1 MNNIINNNFLFFKTQ
16 EAFERERKNISPT
29 SIVFIKDSQTIYTHN
44 TYFGLSTSIERS
56 KGYFETLEELQNSVK
71 TPQVGDWAI
80 VNDDGTWYIASYK
93 AENGWVLTT
102 QKYSGDTYNLSDYI
116 KRDEFE
122 PTEYVRERDLTSR
135 LSNYLTSGD
144 IQNLP
149 YATQGQL
156 INLLEQIQ
164 TLSGNKVSAEDFKT
178 INGTSVYG
186 SGNIDVVT
194 PNNINNYIEI
204 PTPQEPITVD
214 VELSESSINPVQ
226 NAAIASEINKKAN
239 TVDVEASLN
248 TKAAASELASCQ
260 QQLNAKANSED
271 IVDLR
276 NQIDNKVDR
285 SILNQYAKKDEIEST
300 VENYVT
306 ENYITEV
313 TENVVNEY
321 ITQITQEVEKAKG
334 YYDSFSELEVAV
346 PNPEVGDWAVVNS
359 NGIWVICRCTIDGE
373 WIQTAQEWKHEEIDL
388 TQYAKKT
395 DLNDYLKIEDYHQ
408 SDNVDLSPYAKTVEV
423 NTALN
428 QKQDVLISSSN
439 IKTINGESLLG
450 SENIQITTD
459 YEYVDNKF
467 DAVRILATTNNQSF
481 LSRLNELE
489 NVLLAIQKEY
499 ISWKDDEDTPAGA
512 RPERSSYGGKFIT
525 LTVAEYN
532 ALVQQGLVQEDTYYF
547 TYEGSTEP
555 TTWHFGDGFPI
566 IFSSNDNLGVFP
578 ITLI

>member
-44 TYFGLSTSIERS
+44 SYFGLSASIERS

-71 TPQVGDWAI
+71 NPQVGDWAI
-80 VNDDGTWYIASYK
+80 VNNDGTWYIASYK

-149 YATQGQL
+149 YATQEQL

-164 TLSGNKVSAEDFKT
+164 TLPGNKVSAEDFKT

-204 PTPQEPITVD
+204 PTPQEPIIVD

-239 TVDVEASLN
+239 TIDVQASLN
-248 TKAAASELASCQ
+248 TKANSSDLVALQEELGT
-260 QQLNAKANSED
+260 KADKS
-271 IVDLR
+271 DL
-276 NQIDNKVDR
+276 
-285 SILNQYAKKDEIEST
+285 SQYAK
-300 VENYVT
+300 VEDVGDVVNNYVT
-306 ENYITEV
+306 
-313 TENVVNEY
+313 Y
-321 ITQITQEVEKAKG
+321 ITQEAEKAKG
-334 YYDSFSELEVAV
+334 YFDNITELQTAV
-346 PNPEVGDWAVVNS
+346 PSPIVGDWAVVNVDDVWY
-359 NGIWVICRCTIDGE
+359 IYRCATDGE
-373 WIQTAQEWKHEEIDL
+373 WSATTQEYKEDSINL

-395 DLNDYLKIEDYHQ
+395 DLDDYATTSQ
-408 SDNVDLSPYAKTVEV
+408 VSA
-423 NTALN
+423 ALD
-428 QKQDVLISSSN
+428 QKQNTLVSGSN

-489 NVLLAIQKEY
+489 NVLLTIQKEY